1 MKRKI
6 FWLGQTYEIE
16 EGTEAEKEFDDIYN
30 RFLRGE
36 E

>member
-1 MKRKI
+1 MKRKVL
-6 FWLGQTYEIE
+6 WLGQVYEVE
-16 EGTEAEKEFDDIYN
+16 EGTEAEKEFDDIYS